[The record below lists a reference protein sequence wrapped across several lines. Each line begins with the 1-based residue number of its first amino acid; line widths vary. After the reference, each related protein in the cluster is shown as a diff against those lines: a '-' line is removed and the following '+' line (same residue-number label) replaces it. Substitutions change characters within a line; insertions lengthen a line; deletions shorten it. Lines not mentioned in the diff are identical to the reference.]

1 MTLRKPDDL
10 RQYARE
16 RERDMDRV
24 EALLEAASDE
34 AMKDLLR
41 KMRGAARQT
50 LTASAGV
57 PRMAAAMFSLGQID
71 GWWQNALDDHVM
83 TGVQQAYLAGRV
95 ATSDADMSVGSLD
108 AVGDYMSRVKDR
120 LSRTA
125 QPTIPEQ
132 AFDQVRTAVVQETA
146 RGASSAELAR
156 RIGAELQWQ
165 GEDTGY
171 WRKRQAEAEAR
182 VEAIL
187 ETQGPKYTTDAQGN
201 RVENPNRKA
210 ARLNDPEVRA
220 LQADMAEAR
229 KRLDRDE
236 SVWQTRAERIAR
248 TESTGAYNAGTQ
260 SAFYDEGVAHKMW
273 IALADDRTRDTHLD
287 AHGQCT
293 YADEAFNIA
302 GNYLMMPGD
311 PGGPA
316 SEVINCRCTMVAG
329 DSCEELSQLASE
341 AGGPIERER
350 EERDRPAP
358 LDEEGALLD
367 NFETYDDL
375 NPAFDDELPSADA
388 PGAQTQDADFG
399 GHVTLPDG
407 TEYLSPTYRGD
418 DAAMLEFGT
427 QEGLTKFRPD
437 TNAPDYTDHQGH
449 KWLANA
455 EFSRLDDPTRMPQ
468 DVNEAA
474 AHWTYV
480 GNDNMQ
486 SILRTGDLSDDMGMW
501 ADQADNAN
509 FEAGRDVWNADSVR
523 DVYRER
529 AEAAIPLLDEGIAQ
543 STEHGGFTG
552 YRGLSSDMLREHAG
566 DEFYQALYDGN
577 PEALAGLTIEDPAF
591 TAVSLDSNVAK
602 NFAYEA
608 FDQRDVIAPPVIMEI
623 EVENGVGALSINGTA
638 PPGTSMFEGEQEML
652 LGRDSKFEITEVV
665 SPYRQETEDMMRRSG
680 VISPLEADSMRGR
693 GTEDMHDAG
702 EMPIVLKM
710 RVVRN

>member
-24 EALLEAASDE
+24 EALVEAAADE

-41 KMRGAARQT
+41 NMRAAARQS
-50 LTASAGV
+50 LTASTGI
-57 PRMAAAMFSLGQID
+57 PRMAAAMMTLGQID
-71 GWWQNALDDHVM
+71 GWWQKGLDDHVM
-83 TGVQQAYLAGRV
+83 TAVQQAYLAGRV

-132 AFDQVRTAVVQETA
+132 AFDQVRMAVVQETA

-171 WRKRQAEAEAR
+171 WRGRQADAEAR
-182 VEAIL
+182 IEAIL
-187 ETQGPKYTTDAQGN
+187 DREGPKYTTDAKGN

-260 SAFYDEGVAHKMW
+260 SAFYDEGVSSKMW

-329 DSCEELSQLASE
+329 DSCEELSELAQE

-350 EERDRPAP
+350 DKRDRPAP
-358 LDEEGALLD
+358 LDDEGGLLD
-367 NFETYDDL
+367 NFDTYDDL

-388 PGAQTQDADFG
+388 PGEQTRDADFG

-407 TEYLSPTYRGD
+407 TEYLHPTFRAD

-427 QEGLTKFRPD
+427 QDALTKFRPGDPMD
-437 TNAPDYTDHQGH
+437 THAGH

-455 EFSRLDDPTRMPQ
+455 EFSRLDDPTRVPQ

-486 SILRTGDLSDDMGMW
+486 SILRTGDVSTDMGLWTEM
-501 ADQADNAN
+501 ADQAN
-509 FEAGRDVWNADSVR
+509 FEAGPDVWSAEGVR

-529 AEAAIPLLDEGIAQ
+529 AEAAIPLLDEGIAG

-566 DEFYQALYDGN
+566 DDFYQALVDGDN
-577 PEALAGLTIEDPAF
+577 NRLAGLTLEDPAF
-591 TAVSLDSNVAK
+591 TAVSLDSNVGK
-602 NFAYEA
+602 TFAYEA
-608 FDQRDVIAPPVIMEI
+608 FDDRGVIAPPVVMEI
-623 EVENGVGALSINGTA
+623 EVENGIGALSINGTA
-638 PPGTSMFEGEQEML
+638 NPGTAMFEGEQEML
-652 LGRDSKFEITEVV
+652 LGRGSKFEIVEVV
-665 SPYRQETEDMMRRSG
+665 SPYNEDMQDVMRRSG
-680 VISPLEADSMRGR
+680 RIGPIEADSVRGMN
-693 GTEDMHDAG
+693 TEDMLDEG
-702 EMPIVLKM
+702 SMPIVLKM
-710 RVVRN
+710 RVVRD